1 MITLNCIECGKK
13 FDAQRTSAKFCSV
26 NCRVKWNNR
35 KNDDG
40 LKEIAQP
47 AAVIESPKPQMV
59 VKPTG
64 SLSLAPSPEAII
76 RAEAAIAKINKDF
89 GEGSVFLLGDKPRK
103 DIPFIST
110 GIMGLDFA
118 LGIGG
123 MPRGRMVEIYGPEG
137 SGKTSIALSIVAEA
151 QKNGGR
157 CALIDAEHSLNNNH
171 AELIGVDIDKLLISQ
186 PDFGEQALEE
196 TDQLILSGS
205 YAVIVIDS
213 VAALTPKGEL
223 EGLMGDS
230 KLGLQ
235 ARLMSQ
241 ACRKLVASIS
251 KTNTL
256 VIFINQLREKIGVA
270 YGPTEITTGGN
281 ALKFYASVRLDV
293 RKIGVVKDGEEIV
306 GSKHRARI
314 VKSKVAPPYKSA
326 EFEIIYG
333 LGIDKI
339 GSLIDVAA
347 EKNVIQKNGSWY
359 SYRTDKLGQGKDT
372 VRQLLTDN
380 PELLEE
386 IKTTVQT
393 II

>member
-1 MITLNCIECGKK
+1 
-13 FDAQRTSAKFCSV
+13 
-26 NCRVKWNNR
+26 
-35 KNDDG
+35 
-40 LKEIAQP
+40 
-47 AAVIESPKPQMV
+47 
-59 VKPTG
+59 
-64 SLSLAPSPEAII
+64 
-76 RAEAAIAKINKDF
+76 
-89 GEGSVFLLGDKPRK
+89 
-103 DIPFIST
+103 
-110 GIMGLDFA
+110 
-118 LGIGG
+118 
-123 MPRGRMVEIYGPEG
+123 
-137 SGKTSIALSIVAEA
+137 
-151 QKNGGR
+151 
-157 CALIDAEHSLNNNH
+157 
-171 AELIGVDIDKLLISQ
+171 
-186 PDFGEQALEE
+186 
-196 TDQLILSGS
+196 
-205 YAVIVIDS
+205 
-213 VAALTPKGEL
+213 
-223 EGLMGDS
+223 MGDS